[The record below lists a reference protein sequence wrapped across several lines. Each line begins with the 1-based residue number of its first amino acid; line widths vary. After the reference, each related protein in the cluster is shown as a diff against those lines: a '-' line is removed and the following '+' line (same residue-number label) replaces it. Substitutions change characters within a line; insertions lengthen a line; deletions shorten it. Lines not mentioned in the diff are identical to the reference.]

1 MVGCY
6 GKKIRALTTTTL
18 PSSLRRRGRFREK
31 GTMVRFDRDG
41 NFIVHPLM
49 LGWVVGVS
57 FGVGLFFPII
67 TEHIR

>member
-1 MVGCY
+1 
-6 GKKIRALTTTTL
+6 
-18 PSSLRRRGRFREK
+18 
-31 GTMVRFDRDG
+31 MVRFDRDG